1 MKKIIKLTEQDL
13 EKIIKKVLNEQSKF
27 TIPTYSPLNPNASK
41 ENINPKNLKLGDG
54 GRNNPKQINDVKEL
68 QSKLFKLGFLKTKS
82 MTPTGY
88 FGSLTKA
95 ALKRYESKN
104 SLKAEPKQEK
114 YTCVGISKEECSKIS
129 SKQDTIIS
137 TGDDKRCAAYMIKCL
152 STYNEELVKRKSNAW
167 FAFQNMKAKG
177 VEKYNMFGTDDIKW
191 NEIYTNLVKNKVS
204 PQICD
209 CYKDDH
215 MDGKC
220 KGNIP
225 QIVTNSYPQ
234 RTSFNYKNLQLGD
247 IVGMYYNASTNKGQ
261 AFCQR
266 IKLQG
271 LQNDGNVK
279 VKGKFTFNT
288 HVGFVTA
295 IKDGMPIILHNI
307 GNETQ
312 GLHHATPANKL
323 LSKND
328 AMIVWVVSD
337 NEVSKNINSIK

>member
-13 EKIIKKVLNEQSKF
+13 QNIIKKVLYEQSMF
-27 TIPTYSPLNPNASK
+27 SAPSYSPLNPIANK
-41 ENINPKNLKLGDG
+41 ENINPKNLRLGDG
-54 GRNNPKQINDVKEL
+54 GRNNPKQIEDVKIL
-68 QSKLFKLGFLKTKS
+68 QKKLMDAGLLKTKS
-82 MTPTGY
+82 MVPTGY
-88 FGSLTKA
+88 FGTLTNM
-95 ALKRYESKN
+95 ALKRYKSEN
-104 SLKAEPKQEK
+104 SLKVKPIQEK

-129 SKQDTIIS
+129 SRKDTIIS
-137 TGDDKRCAAYMIKCL
+137 TGDDTRCAAYMIKCL
-152 STYNEELVKRKSNAW
+152 STYNKELVERKSNAW

-177 VEKYNMFGTDDIKW
+177 VEKYNMFGTDEIKW
-191 NEIYTNLVKNKVS
+191 GEIYNNLVKNKVS

-234 RTSFNYKNLQLGD
+234 RTSFNYKNLELGD

-266 IKLQG
+266 VKLQG

-279 VKGKFTFNT
+279 VKGRFTFNT

-307 GNETQ
+307 GNENQ

-328 AMIVWVVSD
+328 AMIVWVASD
-337 NEVSKNINSIK
+337 NEVSKNIKSIR